1 MDGWGTLTSQ
11 IQTVFAKM
19 YEFKVVPAPSRG
31 KRAKGVKGSEG
42 RFAHALEEVMND
54 MAAEGWEFLRTE
66 TLPSEE
72 KSGLTSTTTTFRSV
86 MVFRRARKDDI
97 SAFRPR
103 LLERPAYKELP
114 RPVGPVAQPP
124 QEENEDQATPDAA
137 FAEETGEAQPTSLP
151 VALLARARSISPGAK
166 PASDEDEPG
175 HAAE

>member
-1 MDGWGTLTSQ
+1 
-11 IQTVFAKM
+11 M

-31 KRAKGVKGSEG
+31 KRAKGIKGAEG
-42 RFAHALEEVMND
+42 RFAFALEEVMNE

-72 KSGLTSTTTTFRSV
+72 KSGLTSTATTFRSV

-114 RPVGPVAQPP
+114 RPAEPMAPPP
-124 QEENEDQATPDAA
+124 QEENEDQPPADAA
-137 FAEETGEAQPTSLP
+137 FAEETGEEQPSTLP
-151 VALLARARSISPGAK
+151 VALLARAKSVTHDAK
-166 PASDEDEPG
+166 PPSDDDKAD

>member
-1 MDGWGTLTSQ
+1 
-11 IQTVFAKM
+11 M

-31 KRAKGVKGSEG
+31 KRAKGVKGAEG
-42 RFAHALEEVMND
+42 RFAFALEEVMNEL
-54 MAAEGWEFLRTE
+54 AAEGWEFLRSE

-114 RPVGPVAQPP
+114 RPVEAMPPPP
-124 QEENEDQATPDAA
+124 QEENEDEPPPETS
-137 FAEETGEAQPTSLP
+137 FAEETGEEQPTSLP
-151 VALLARARSISPGAK
+151 VALMTRARSVAPGTK
-166 PASDEDEPG
+166 PDADEDETG